1 MGAGASAAHY
11 IDDASAVEPSLI
23 VGTLNMIADDAN
35 PWQFEP
41 PSCVH
46 PRFPPARP
54 PRGTCAIGDARGG
67 DARAPPIIPPP
78 HALVA
83 RATARAAPREGQ
95 WAEGRLSR
103 ERTEGEEGWSRRAR
117 RRGPCRHVIENRGG
131 GSHGLDGCEHHAP
144 ACAGPPVRQGVLS
157 VRGSVLGATPRYGG
171 RGWAI
176 LWGSEC
182 VLDAEPGAAW
192 NFARDNAARACPRSS
207 RLTGGDWCA
216 RAAHVISSRVPA
228 RVPIGWGLV
237 RARARFLQ
245 VSSRALGGPRP
256 VGRRDGARLEVL
268 L

>member
-67 DARAPPIIPPP
+67 DARAPPILPPP
-78 HALVA
+78 HARVA
-83 RATARAAPREGQ
+83 RPTARAAPREGQ

-117 RRGPCRHVIENRGG
+117 RRGPCRHVIEKSRRRESRARRVRAPRPRVCGSSRAAGG
-131 GSHGLDGCEHHAP
+131 AERPWLGSWRNPSIRRSGVGYSLGER
-144 ACAGPPVRQGVLS
+144 VRARCGT
-157 VRGSVLGATPRYGG
+157 RGSVEL
-171 RGWAI
+171 
-176 LWGSEC
+176 
-182 VLDAEPGAAW
+182 
-192 NFARDNAARACPRSS
+192 RA
-207 RLTGGDWCA
+207 
-216 RAAHVISSRVPA
+216 
-228 RVPIGWGLV
+228 
-237 RARARFLQ
+237 
-245 VSSRALGGPRP
+245 
-256 VGRRDGARLEVL
+256 
-268 L
+268 